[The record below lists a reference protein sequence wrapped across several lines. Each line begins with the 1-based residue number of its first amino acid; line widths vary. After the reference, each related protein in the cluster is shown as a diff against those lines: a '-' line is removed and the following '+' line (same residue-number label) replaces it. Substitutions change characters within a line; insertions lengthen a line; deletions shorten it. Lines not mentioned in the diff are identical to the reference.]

1 MAYFRIIEA
10 SKRGSILQILLYYSD
25 SWNTTDF
32 YMLGC
37 IFPMQEENFKS
48 TATGMSKVNQK
59 VEKDAFYRPLILRNP
74 QLSGMHLNAERV
86 VVPAKEFLW
95 I

>member
-1 MAYFRIIEA
+1 
-10 SKRGSILQILLYYSD
+10 
-25 SWNTTDF
+25 
-32 YMLGC
+32 
-37 IFPMQEENFKS
+37 MQEENFKS

>member
-1 MAYFRIIEA
+1 
-10 SKRGSILQILLYYSD
+10 
-25 SWNTTDF
+25 
-32 YMLGC
+32 
-37 IFPMQEENFKS
+37 MQEENFES

-59 VEKDAFYRPLILRNP
+59 VKKKAFYRPLILRNP